1 MKTYL
6 QAQKALAN
14 QCCPSPWSACHNLAQ
29 YPEVVHV
36 VMDISD
42 GDDPR
47 KAWDARFQGLI
58 PSEQILKAL
67 EEAAK

>member
-6 QAQKALAN
+6 QAQKALTT
-14 QCCPSPWSACHNLAQ
+14 QYCPSPWSARHNLAQ

-47 KAWDARFQGLI
+47 KAWDARFQGLD
-58 PSEQILKAL
+58 PSKQALNAL